1 MAEAGGLGKVPPALN
16 LTSASSVEP
25 STRGHPGG
33 LGVLLRLRL
42 RELRHRLAGLPQ
54 ESRLKIGCILVFVF
68 LLWAGL
74 FFTFLRSFE
83 FIGQFPGLR
92 EVLLE
97 HLFSL
102 LFFALLVMLTFST
115 GIISFGAL
123 FRAPE
128 SAFLLTQPIR
138 PETLFA
144 YKFIESLVFS
154 SWALLFLGMPALLA
168 YGFTGEAPR
177 YFFPLSVMVFVPFV
191 VVPAAMG
198 AGVTLLVVR
207 YVPRSRR
214 ALLLWVALGV
224 GAGLAVVLYRFGG
237 NLRGYIPFS
246 EAWLWNVLKRFR
258 FVRSS
263 ILPSYWLTE
272 SILAL
277 GRGALGRAAFF
288 FLVILSNVGF
298 LFLLLYRFAGWNFL
312 ESYSRAQALRSRRR
326 RRRQPVVSLLV
337 RSLFWYL
344 DEPTRLLVRRDI
356 VSFLR
361 DPVQWSQV
369 LIFFGL
375 LAIYFFNLRR
385 FYYQVTGDFWRI
397 LVSLLNLGATSLTL
411 ATFTS
416 RFIYPQVSL
425 EAQRM
430 WVVGLAPVSRRRL
443 LLAKFAAAVVG
454 SMLLAGGLVAL
465 SNWMLGMPVRVALV
479 QLLVAVLVAAGLS
492 GLAVGLGASYPNLRE
507 SDPSKIVAGFGG
519 TFSLVTGLLFLT
531 VMLVFAAFLT
541 QFFSVAGRSQ
551 GPGWREAA
559 VALAVLA
566 GVGAVGLGVTLL
578 PMVLGLRR
586 FERMEF

>member
-1 MAEAGGLGKVPPALN
+1 MAEAGGYPA
-16 LTSASSVEP
+16 
-25 STRGHPGG
+25 G
-33 LGVLLRLRL
+33 LGVLLRSRL
-42 RELRHRLAGLPQ
+42 RELGHRLRGLAE
-54 ESRLKIGCILVFVF
+54 ESRLKIGFILVFAL

-74 FFTFLRSFE
+74 FVTFLRSFI

-115 GIISFGAL
+115 GIISFGSL

-128 SAFLLTQPIR
+128 SSFLLTQPIR
-138 PETLFA
+138 PETVFA
-144 YKFIESLVFS
+144 YKFIESLIFS

-168 YGFTGEAPR
+168 YGLTGDAPR
-177 YFFPLSVMVFVPFV
+177 YFFPLSLVAFVPFV
-191 VVPAAMG
+191 VVPAAI
-198 AGVTLLVVR
+198 GVGVMLLVVR
-207 YVPRSRR
+207 YVPRTRR
-214 ALLLWVALGV
+214 ALFLWGALAAGALLVV
-224 GAGLAVVLYRFGG
+224 IFYQAGLG
-237 NLRGYIPFS
+237 LRGHVPFS
-246 EAWLWNVLKRFR
+246 EAWLWTVLKRFR

-263 ILPSYWLTE
+263 LLPSYWLTE

-277 GRGALGRAAFF
+277 GRRQLARATFF

-298 LFLLLYRFAGWNFL
+298 LFLLLYRFAGWQFL
-312 ESYSRAQALRSRRR
+312 EGYSRAQGLRSRRR
-326 RRRQPVVSLLV
+326 RRSQPAVSLLV
-337 RSLFWYL
+337 RGLFWYL
-344 DEPTRLLVRRDI
+344 DEPTRLLVRRDVI
-356 VSFLR
+356 SFLR

-385 FYYQVTGDFWRI
+385 FYYQVTGDFWRM
-397 LVSLLNLGATSLTL
+397 LVSLLNLGATCLTL

-479 QLLVAVLVAAGLS
+479 QLLVSVLVAAGLS

-519 TFSLVTGLLFLT
+519 TFSLVAGLLFLT
-531 VMLVFAAFLT
+531 VMLVFAAVLT
-541 QFFSVAGRSQ
+541 QFFSMASRGP
-551 GPGWREAA
+551 GPGWLG
-559 VALAVLA
+559 VALAVTVLA
-566 GVGAVGLGVTLL
+566 GVVTVGLGVTLV
-578 PMVLGLRR
+578 PMALGLRR